1 MQNENNNKPESN
13 KKKKTLLLV
22 GIPNIHYILTYI
34 LIRKLTISASITKD

>member
-1 MQNENNNKPESN
+1 MQKENNNKPESN
-13 KKKKTLLLV
+13 KKKSLLLV